1 MKSGLVLEGGAM
13 RGLFTA
19 GVLDVLMENNIS
31 FDSAVGVSAGAAFGV
46 NLKSRQIGRV
56 LRYNL
61 RFAGKPY
68 YASWKSW
75 RRSGNLYA
83 ANFCYHVLPDKLD
96 VFDKKT
102 FQANPMN
109 FWCVATDATTGEP
122 VYHQLRDA
130 GYLDL
135 EWIRASS
142 SIPFFAHPVAI
153 GGHYY
158 FDGGVSDSIPYDFL
172 QKNNFDKKIVITTQ
186 PREYRK
192 KQSLI
197 FPLKKALLHQYPA
210 VLKKLATRAEDYNAV
225 LDDIEKDEDDG
236 ETFVIRPPF
245 ALNIGTLEDDKD
257 ELKRVY
263 QVGYREAEKALPNL
277 VAYLNKWKILLKI
290 FIS

>member
-1 MKSGLVLEGGAM
+1 MKTGLVLEGGAM

-19 GVLDVLMENNIS
+19 GVIDVLMENKIN
-31 FDSAVGVSAGAAFGV
+31 FDVAIGVSAGAAFGV
-46 NLKSRQIGRV
+46 NLKSKQIGRV

-83 ANFCYHVLPDKLD
+83 ANFCYHILPDKLD
-96 VFDKKT
+96 IFDKET
-102 FQANPMN
+102 FMANPMR
-109 FWCVATDATTGEP
+109 FWCVATDAATGEP
-122 VYHQLRDA
+122 VYHELHDA
-130 GYLDL
+130 GYVDL

-172 QKNNFDKKIVITTQ
+172 IKNGVSKRVVITTQ
-186 PREYRK
+186 PKEYRK
-192 KQSLI
+192 KQSKLYPI
-197 FPLKKALLHQYPA
+197 EKIVLREYPA

-225 LDDIEKDEDDG
+225 LDKMEEDENQG
-236 ETFVIRPPF
+236 NAFIIRPPYP
-245 ALNIGTLEDDKD
+245 LEIGTVEQNK
-257 ELKRVY
+257 EEIKRVY
-263 QVGYREAEKALPNL
+263 EIGRKKAEEILPDL
-277 VAYLNKWKILLKI
+277 VEYLKD
-290 FIS
+290 

>member
-31 FDSAVGVSAGAAFGV
+31 FDSAIGVSTGAAFGV
-46 NLKSRQIGRV
+46 NMKSEQIGRV

-61 RFAGKPY
+61 RFTGKPY

-102 FQANPMN
+102 FMANPMD
-109 FWCVATDATTGEP
+109 FWCVTTDAATGEP
-122 VYHQLRDA
+122 VYHKLRDA
-130 GYLDL
+130 GYVDL

-158 FDGGVSDSIPYDFL
+158 FDGGVSDSIPYGFL
-172 QKNNFDKKIVITTQ
+172 KKNNFDKKIVITTQ
-186 PREYRK
+186 PKEYRK
-192 KQSLI
+192 KQSKL
-197 FPLKKALLHQYPA
+197 FPVERVLLREYPA
-210 VLKKLATRAEDYNAV
+210 VLDKLATRAEDYNAV
-225 LDDIEKDEDDG
+225 LDNIEADENTG
-236 ETFVIRPPF
+236 ETFVIRPPE
-245 ALNIGTLEDDKD
+245 ALNIGTLEQDKN
-257 ELKRVY
+257 EIKRVY
-263 QVGYREAEKALPNL
+263 YVGRQEAEKVLPGLIN
-277 VAYLNKWKILLKI
+277 YLNN
-290 FIS
+290 

>member
-19 GVLDVLMENNIS
+19 GVIDVLMENNVS
-31 FDSAVGVSAGAAFGV
+31 FDVAIGVSAGAAFGV
-46 NLKSRQIGRV
+46 NLKSKQIGRV

-102 FQANPMN
+102 FMENPMR
-109 FWCVATDATTGEP
+109 FWCVATDAATGEP
-122 VYHQLRDA
+122 AYHELHDA
-130 GYLDL
+130 GYVDL

-153 GGHYY
+153 KGHYY

-172 QKNNFDKKIVITTQ
+172 VKNNFAKKVVITTQ
-186 PREYRK
+186 PKEYRK
-192 KQSLI
+192 TQSKM
-197 FPLKKALLHQYPA
+197 FPIEKIVLREYPA

-225 LDDIEKDEDDG
+225 LDRMDEDERRGDA
-236 ETFVIRPPF
+236 FIIRPPYP
-245 ALNIGTLEDDKD
+245 LEIGTLEQDKD
-257 ELKRVY
+257 EIRRVY
-263 QVGYREAEKALPNL
+263 EIGRTEAEKILPEL
-277 VAYLNKWKILLKI
+277 VKYLND
-290 FIS
+290 

>member
-1 MKSGLVLEGGAM
+1 MKTGLVLEGGAM

-19 GVLDVLMENNIS
+19 GVIDVLMENKIN
-31 FDSAVGVSAGAAFGV
+31 FDAAIGVSAGAAFGV
-46 NLKSRQIGRV
+46 NLKSKQIGRV

-83 ANFCYHVLPDKLD
+83 ANFCYHILPDKLD
-96 VFDKKT
+96 IFDKET
-102 FQANPMN
+102 FMANPMR
-109 FWCVATDATTGEP
+109 FWCVATDAATGEP
-122 VYHQLRDA
+122 VYHELHDA
-130 GYLDL
+130 GYVDL

-172 QKNNFDKKIVITTQ
+172 IKNGVSKRVVITTQ
-186 PREYRK
+186 PKEYRK
-192 KQSLI
+192 KQSKLYPI
-197 FPLKKALLHQYPA
+197 EKIVLREYPA

-225 LDDIEKDEDDG
+225 LDKMEEDENQG
-236 ETFVIRPPF
+236 NTFIIRPPYP
-245 ALNIGTLEDDKD
+245 LEIGTVEQNK
-257 ELKRVY
+257 EEIKRVY
-263 QVGYREAEKALPNL
+263 EIGRKKAEEILPDL
-277 VAYLNKWKILLKI
+277 VEYLKD
-290 FIS
+290 

>member
-1 MKSGLVLEGGAM
+1 MKTGLVLEGGAM

-19 GVLDVLMENNIS
+19 GVIDVLMENKIN
-31 FDSAVGVSAGAAFGV
+31 FDVAIGVSAGAAFGV
-46 NLKSRQIGRV
+46 NLKSKQIGRV

-83 ANFCYHVLPDKLD
+83 ANFCYHILPDKLD
-96 VFDKKT
+96 IFDKET
-102 FQANPMN
+102 FMANPMR
-109 FWCVATDATTGEP
+109 FWCVATDAATGEP
-122 VYHQLRDA
+122 VYHELHDA
-130 GYLDL
+130 GYVDL

-172 QKNNFDKKIVITTQ
+172 LKNGVSKRVVITTQ
-186 PREYRK
+186 PKEYRK
-192 KQSLI
+192 KQSKLYPI
-197 FPLKKALLHQYPA
+197 EKIVLREYPA

-225 LDDIEKDEDDG
+225 LDKMEEDENQG
-236 ETFVIRPPF
+236 NAFIIRPPYP
-245 ALNIGTLEDDKD
+245 LEIGTVEQNK
-257 ELKRVY
+257 EEIKRVY
-263 QVGYREAEKALPNL
+263 EIGRKKAEEILPDL
-277 VAYLNKWKILLKI
+277 VEYLKD
-290 FIS
+290 

>member
-1 MKSGLVLEGGAM
+1 MKTGLVLEGGAM

-19 GVLDVLMENNIS
+19 GVIDVLMKNKIN
-31 FDSAVGVSAGAAFGV
+31 FDVAIGVSAGAAFGV
-46 NLKSRQIGRV
+46 NLKSKQIGRV

-83 ANFCYHVLPDKLD
+83 ANFCYHILPDKLD
-96 VFDKKT
+96 IFDKET
-102 FQANPMN
+102 FMANPMR
-109 FWCVATDATTGEP
+109 FWCVATDAATGEP
-122 VYHQLRDA
+122 VYHELHDA
-130 GYLDL
+130 GYVDL

-172 QKNNFDKKIVITTQ
+172 IKNGVSKRVVITTQ
-186 PREYRK
+186 PKEYRK
-192 KQSLI
+192 KQSKLYPI
-197 FPLKKALLHQYPA
+197 EKIVLREYPA

-225 LDDIEKDEDDG
+225 LDKMEEDENQG
-236 ETFVIRPPF
+236 NAFIIRPPYP
-245 ALNIGTLEDDKD
+245 LEIGTVEQNK
-257 ELKRVY
+257 EEIKRVY
-263 QVGYREAEKALPNL
+263 EIGRKKAEEILPDL
-277 VAYLNKWKILLKI
+277 VEYLKD
-290 FIS
+290 

>member
-1 MKSGLVLEGGAM
+1 MKTGLVLEGGAM

-19 GVLDVLMENNIS
+19 GVIDVLMENKIN
-31 FDSAVGVSAGAAFGV
+31 FDVAIGVSAGAAFGV
-46 NLKSRQIGRV
+46 NLKSKQIGRV

-83 ANFCYHVLPDKLD
+83 ANFCYHILPDKLD
-96 VFDKKT
+96 IFDKET
-102 FQANPMN
+102 FMANPMR
-109 FWCVATDATTGEP
+109 FWCVATDAATGEP
-122 VYHQLRDA
+122 VYHELHDA
-130 GYLDL
+130 GYVDL

-172 QKNNFDKKIVITTQ
+172 IKNGVSKRVVITTQ
-186 PREYRK
+186 PKEYRK
-192 KQSLI
+192 KQSKLYPI
-197 FPLKKALLHQYPA
+197 EKIVLREYPA

-225 LDDIEKDEDDG
+225 LDKMEEDENQG
-236 ETFVIRPPF
+236 NAFIICPPYP
-245 ALNIGTLEDDKD
+245 LEIGTVEQNK
-257 ELKRVY
+257 EEIKRVY
-263 QVGYREAEKALPNL
+263 EIGRKKAEEILPDL
-277 VAYLNKWKILLKI
+277 VEYLKD
-290 FIS
+290 

>member
-1 MKSGLVLEGGAM
+1 MKTGLVLEGGAM

-19 GVLDVLMENNIS
+19 GVIDVLMENKIN
-31 FDSAVGVSAGAAFGV
+31 FDVAIGVSAGAAFGV
-46 NLKSRQIGRV
+46 NLKSKQIGRV

-83 ANFCYHVLPDKLD
+83 ANFCYHILPDKLD
-96 VFDKKT
+96 IFDKET
-102 FQANPMN
+102 FMANPMR
-109 FWCVATDATTGEP
+109 FWCVATDAATGEP
-122 VYHQLRDA
+122 VYHELHDA
-130 GYLDL
+130 GYVDL

-172 QKNNFDKKIVITTQ
+172 IKNGVSKRVVITTQ
-186 PREYRK
+186 PKEYRK
-192 KQSLI
+192 KQSKLYPI
-197 FPLKKALLHQYPA
+197 EKIVLREYPA

-225 LDDIEKDEDDG
+225 LDKMEEDENQG
-236 ETFVIRPPF
+236 NAYIIRPPYP
-245 ALNIGTLEDDKD
+245 LEIGTVEQNK
-257 ELKRVY
+257 EEIKRVY
-263 QVGYREAEKALPNL
+263 EIGRKKAEEILPDL
-277 VAYLNKWKILLKI
+277 VEYLKD
-290 FIS
+290 

>member
-1 MKSGLVLEGGAM
+1 MKTGLVLEGGAM

-19 GVLDVLMENNIS
+19 GVIDVLMENKIN
-31 FDSAVGVSAGAAFGV
+31 FDVAIGVSAGAAFGV
-46 NLKSRQIGRV
+46 NLKSKQIGRV

-83 ANFCYHVLPDKLD
+83 ANFCYHILPDKLD
-96 VFDKKT
+96 IFDKET
-102 FQANPMN
+102 FMANPMR
-109 FWCVATDATTGEP
+109 FWCVATDAATGEP
-122 VYHQLRDA
+122 VYHELHDA
-130 GYLDL
+130 GYVDL

-172 QKNNFDKKIVITTQ
+172 IKNGVSKRVVITTQ
-186 PREYRK
+186 PKEYRK
-192 KQSLI
+192 KQSKLYPI
-197 FPLKKALLHQYPA
+197 EKIVLREYPA

-225 LDDIEKDEDDG
+225 LDKMEEDENQG
-236 ETFVIRPPF
+236 NAFIIRPPYP
-245 ALNIGTLEDDKD
+245 L
-257 ELKRVY
+257 
-263 QVGYREAEKALPNL
+263 
-277 VAYLNKWKILLKI
+277 
-290 FIS
+290 

>member
-1 MKSGLVLEGGAM
+1 MKTGLVLEGGAM

-19 GVLDVLMENNIS
+19 GVIDVLMENKIN
-31 FDSAVGVSAGAAFGV
+31 FDVAIGVSAGAAFGV
-46 NLKSRQIGRV
+46 NLKSKQIGRV

-83 ANFCYHVLPDKLD
+83 ANFCYHILPDKLD
-96 VFDKKT
+96 IFDKET
-102 FQANPMN
+102 FMANPMR
-109 FWCVATDATTGEP
+109 FWCVATDAATGEP
-122 VYHQLRDA
+122 VYHELHDA
-130 GYLDL
+130 GYVDL

-172 QKNNFDKKIVITTQ
+172 IKNGVSKRVVITTQ
-186 PREYRK
+186 PKEYRK
-192 KQSLI
+192 KQSKLYPI
-197 FPLKKALLHQYPA
+197 EKIVLREYPA

-225 LDDIEKDEDDG
+225 LDKMEEDENQG
-236 ETFVIRPPF
+236 NAFIIRPPYP
-245 ALNIGTLEDDKD
+245 LEIGTVEQNK
-257 ELKRVY
+257 EEIKRVY
-263 QVGYREAEKALPNL
+263 EIGRKKAEEILSDLIN
-277 VAYLNKWKILLKI
+277 YLNN
-290 FIS
+290 

>member
-1 MKSGLVLEGGAM
+1 MKIGLVLEGGAM

-19 GVLDVLMENNIS
+19 GVIDVLMENKIN
-31 FDSAVGVSAGAAFGV
+31 FDVAIGVSAGAAFGV
-46 NLKSRQIGRV
+46 NLKSKQIGRV

-83 ANFCYHVLPDKLD
+83 ANFCYHILPDKLD
-96 VFDKKT
+96 IFDKET
-102 FQANPMN
+102 FMANPMR
-109 FWCVATDATTGEP
+109 FWCVATDAATGEP
-122 VYHQLRDA
+122 VYHELHDA
-130 GYLDL
+130 GYVDL

-172 QKNNFDKKIVITTQ
+172 IKNGVSKRVVITTQ
-186 PREYRK
+186 PKEYRK
-192 KQSLI
+192 KQSKLYPI
-197 FPLKKALLHQYPA
+197 EKIVLREYPA

-225 LDDIEKDEDDG
+225 LDKMEEDENQG
-236 ETFVIRPPF
+236 NAFIIRPPYP
-245 ALNIGTLEDDKD
+245 LEIGTVEQNK
-257 ELKRVY
+257 EEIKRVY
-263 QVGYREAEKALPNL
+263 ETGRKKAEEILPDL
-277 VAYLNKWKILLKI
+277 VEYLKD
-290 FIS
+290 

>member
-1 MKSGLVLEGGAM
+1 MKTGLVLEGGAM

-19 GVLDVLMENNIS
+19 GVIDVLMENKIN
-31 FDSAVGVSAGAAFGV
+31 FDVAIGVSAGAAFGV
-46 NLKSRQIGRV
+46 NLKSKQIGRV

-83 ANFCYHVLPDKLD
+83 ANFCYHILPDKLD
-96 VFDKKT
+96 IFDKET
-102 FQANPMN
+102 FMANPMR
-109 FWCVATDATTGEP
+109 FWCVATDAATGEP
-122 VYHQLRDA
+122 VYHELHDA
-130 GYLDL
+130 GYVDL

-172 QKNNFDKKIVITTQ
+172 LKNGVSKRVVITTQ
-186 PREYRK
+186 PKEYRK
-192 KQSLI
+192 KQSKLYPI
-197 FPLKKALLHQYPA
+197 EKIVLREYPA

-225 LDDIEKDEDDG
+225 LDKMEEDENQG
-236 ETFVIRPPF
+236 NAFIIRPPYP
-245 ALNIGTLEDDKD
+245 LEIGTVEQNK
-257 ELKRVY
+257 EEIKRVY
-263 QVGYREAEKALPNL
+263 EIGRKKAEEILPDL
-277 VAYLNKWKILLKI
+277 VEYLKE
-290 FIS
+290 